1 MPSAR
6 DFLRSRYAQRRQQP
20 FIPFALFGL
29 RLNEAKTD
37 SILTPLTLSERPT
50 AGEVALAGAS
60 PALSD
65 T

>member
-1 MPSAR
+1 MHNAR
-6 DFLRSRYAQRRQQP
+6 DILREIYAQRRQQP
-20 FIPFALFGL
+20 FIPIALFGL
-29 RLNEAKTD
+29 RLNEAKPD
-37 SILTPLTLSERPT
+37 SILPPPTLSGRPT